1 MELRHEDAT
10 GSMEDRGKIEAG
22 HMLRESLFVCVP
34 QAPQASTGDNWSLS
48 ERPAL
53 VPVKPCPSAQTV
65 LTQALPG
72 RSQPE
77 QSQFSK

>member
-1 MELRHEDAT
+1 MWGEHPPTPSCRSMLTAFVE
-10 GSMEDRGKIEAG
+10 GSMEP
-22 HMLRESLFVCVP
+22 VP

-53 VPVKPCPSAQTV
+53 VPVKPRPSAQTV

-72 RSQPE
+72 HSQPE